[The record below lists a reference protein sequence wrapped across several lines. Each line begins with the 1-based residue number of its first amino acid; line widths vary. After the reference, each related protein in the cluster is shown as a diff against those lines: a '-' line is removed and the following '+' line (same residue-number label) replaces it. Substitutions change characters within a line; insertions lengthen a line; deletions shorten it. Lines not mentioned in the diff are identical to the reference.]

1 MVSLVCLGV
10 LLLPPGWEAS
20 PHRITPQQYVAGT
33 LLYTWVKRE
42 KVEWSS
48 LSKET
53 MCWARLSHTSLPHD
67 GVVCK
72 NLYSKQCCQQSFV
85 VSDHGTCLHCTGQLP
100 ITTMYIQCGEY
111 CSAFRQPSYSL
122 RICVISLKLCSSNAR
137 WPMAPNFSSRV
148 TWEDIIAPKSLQ
160 FFLEHSLVHVHVSVM
175 IKNISPNPF

>member
-1 MVSLVCLGV
+1 
-10 LLLPPGWEAS
+10 
-20 PHRITPQQYVAGT
+20 
-33 LLYTWVKRE
+33 
-42 KVEWSS
+42 
-48 LSKET
+48 

-85 VSDHGTCLHCTGQLP
+85 VSDRGTCLHCTGQLP
-100 ITTMYIQCGEY
+100 ITTMYVQCGEY

-137 WPMAPNFSSRV
+137 WPMAPNFSSCV
-148 TWEDIIAPKSLQ
+148 TWEDIRAPRSLQ

-175 IKNISPNPF
+175 IKKHLTKPFLESPECSSHGTLVCFETYILLVQSFVIH